1 MVRNV
6 LLIDEKKCLY
16 LFCITKTT
24 EYMKKYLKAI
34 GCFPIFV
41 LAVFLYFRE
50 QSYKLDSLS
59 LQNVEALAEGE
70 EYTHISCIGVGS
82 LDCPVNH
89 SGVKYIFKGY

>member
-1 MVRNV
+1 MTFRRENSFDVSFGKGGI
-6 LLIDEKKCLY
+6 LLI
-16 LFCITKTT
+16 
-24 EYMKKYLKAI
+24 LKAI
-34 GCFPIFV
+34 GCFAIFV
-41 LAVFLYFRE
+41 LAVFSYFRE

>member
-1 MVRNV
+1 
-6 LLIDEKKCLY
+6 
-16 LFCITKTT
+16 
-24 EYMKKYLKAI
+24 MKKFLKAI
-34 GCFPIFV
+34 GC
-41 LAVFLYFRE
+41 
-50 QSYKLDSLS
+50 LS

>member
-1 MVRNV
+1 M
-6 LLIDEKKCLY
+6 
-16 LFCITKTT
+16 
-24 EYMKKYLKAI
+24 
-34 GCFPIFV
+34 
-41 LAVFLYFRE
+41 YFRE

>member
-1 MVRNV
+1 
-6 LLIDEKKCLY
+6 
-16 LFCITKTT
+16 
-24 EYMKKYLKAI
+24 MKKYLKAI
-34 GCFPIFV
+34 GCFAIFV

-50 QSYKLDSLS
+50 QPYKLDSLS

-89 SGVKYIFKGY
+89 LSLIHI

>member
-1 MVRNV
+1 
-6 LLIDEKKCLY
+6 
-16 LFCITKTT
+16 
-24 EYMKKYLKAI
+24 MKKYLKAI

-50 QSYKLDSLS
+50 QPYKLDSLS

>member
-1 MVRNV
+1 
-6 LLIDEKKCLY
+6 
-16 LFCITKTT
+16 
-24 EYMKKYLKAI
+24 MKKYLKAI
-34 GCFPIFV
+34 GCFAIFV

-50 QSYKLDSLS
+50 QPYKLDSLS

-70 EYTHISCIGVGS
+70 EYTHISCISVGS